1 MANYSSFIDPRVKQK
16 NIEALVSEILKL
28 QSLGRQKRSPDGAHH
43 HHHHDH
49 HHGHHGNIDLTN
61 EDGSEFGPNG
71 PRPPFC
77 GGPGSGYVCCRVGGG
92 IVSTGVG
99 VGASLE
105 VDFNELGGGEN
116 LLRDTRNQFSKFN
129 QCGRRNAYNE
139 VKGRIRNE
147 VIVNNLIDER
157 SDTEGYDYDLEIALD
172 KLDIDP
178 EAKEIVRKIRRI
190 RRKKQTEKVESG
202 STTVDADFGKKLK
215 LRISFKNVPFS

>member
-1 MANYSSFIDPRVKQK
+1 MNKIGIIGGKLGGYIWGADSTPLSHHVLALRASSSQQSDG
-16 NIEALVSEILKL
+16 EIL
-28 QSLGRQKRSPDGAHH
+28 
-43 HHHHDH
+43 
-49 HHGHHGNIDLTN
+49 
-61 EDGSEFGPNG
+61 F
-71 PRPPFC
+71 
-77 GGPGSGYVCCRVGGG
+77 
-92 IVSTGVG
+92 
-99 VGASLE
+99 
-105 VDFNELGGGEN
+105 
-116 LLRDTRNQFSKFN
+116 LRNKIENQFSKFN